1 MSRRA
6 RFTLAILLL
15 VALVL
20 DFLFFTG
27 FFASDDLQYLTG
39 ARKIASLLALEGSGE
54 GVAGMGNSR
63 LGVTVPSGV
72 VYWITG
78 GSVAAVAWFHVLYH
92 LILVGLAFALGRL
105 FHGERAGLI
114 AAGIAATSPILYV
127 FAGAILPDNAT
138 SVWLALILILL
149 ELVRRREADG
159 PALPARFAFRW
170 YFSIG
175 LLFGVAYSTKDTA
188 LVMTVPAAAC
198 VMASAPRLRS
208 PVWVRNGAFML
219 AGLIA
224 FVLVELLV
232 LRVVMHDWVFRP
244 SMVQEAAEGVFLER
258 MQVQGSDPIARFWFA
273 LGDRLSSLA
282 PLTTWILLA
291 GAVVYPFTR
300 DRRLSLITFFWWPFV
315 YLTIGTTSFS
325 AYRPPTIQTR
335 YYAIVIVPAAV
346 MTAIAA
352 QAVWAR
358 WRAWQR
364 APALLRGRPALAAV
378 MVAALAVAWHEVAAD
393 LPQSGN
399 IYKAPAVRGLA
410 AAYEV
415 ARDQHPEYPILIGSR
430 YGDRMRSLLAA
441 GADERVY
448 WAGAPAA
455 PEPPYLVVGLA
466 GDGAAPADRQLEVAL
481 LDTVHPPASRFA
493 AVSGDLARL
502 FGLPPHPPPEADPVM
517 AGTVE
522 LVSRPGAPDSLRP
535 LAAPWRSMP
544 GSAPARRIEG
554 GAMLYWGDT
563 REDNLRTDARHPRAQ
578 LAPATRRV
586 QVALGVRLLRGKKA
600 GVRIDAL
607 AYDAAGE
614 VAARGDAR
622 AVLLAGAV
630 PATLAVD
637 LASPRPV
644 ASIQL
649 RLKVAHRTADGALYI
664 AHPRIAEQP

>member
-6 RFTLAILLL
+6 RFTLAILFL

-39 ARKIASLLALEGSGE
+39 ARKIASLLSLQAPGE

-72 VYWITG
+72 VYWISG
-78 GSVAAVAWFHVLYH
+78 GSIAAVAWFHVLYH

-105 FHGERAGLI
+105 FHGERTGLI

-127 FAGAILPDNAT
+127 FAGAILPDNVTA
-138 SVWLALILILL
+138 VWLALILILL

-159 PALPARFAFRW
+159 ALPAARAFRW

-175 LLFGVAYSTKDTA
+175 LLFGVAYSSKDTA

-198 VMASAPRLRS
+198 VMASAPRLKS
-208 PVWVRNGAFML
+208 PVWIRNGAFML

-224 FVLVELLV
+224 FVLVELLA
-232 LRVVMHDWVFRP
+232 LRLVMHEWVFRP

-282 PLTTWILLA
+282 PITTWILLA
-291 GAVVYPFTR
+291 GAVAYPFIR

-325 AYRPPTIQTR
+325 AYRPPTIQIR
-335 YYAIVIVPAAV
+335 YYAIIIIPAAV

-358 WRAWQR
+358 WRAWER
-364 APALLRGRPALAAV
+364 VPAPLRGRPALAAV
-378 MVAALAVAWHEVAAD
+378 MVAALAVAWHELAAD
-393 LPQSGN
+393 LPESGN

-415 ARDQHPEYPILIGSR
+415 ARDQHPEYPILIGSH
-430 YGDRMRSLLAA
+430 YGDRMKSLLAA

-448 WAGAPAA
+448 WAGAAA
-455 PEPPYLVVGLA
+455 TPEPPYLVVGLV
-466 GDGAAPADRQLEVAL
+466 GDGAAPTDPQLEVGL
-481 LDTVHPPASRFA
+481 LDTVYPPASRFE
-493 AVSGDLARL
+493 AVKGDLARV
-502 FGLPPHPPPEADPVM
+502 FGLPPHPPPEADRVI

-522 LVSRPGAPDSLRP
+522 LVSRTGAPDSQRR
-535 LAAPWRSMP
+535 LASSWRSMP
-544 GSAPARRIEG
+544 GSAPARRIEN
-554 GAMLYWGDT
+554 GAMLYWGNT
-563 REDNLRTDARHPRAQ
+563 REDSLRTDARHPLAQ
-578 LAPATRRV
+578 LGPDTRRV
-586 QVALGVRLLRGKKA
+586 RVALGVRVLVGKKA
-600 GVRIDAL
+600 NVRLEAL
-607 AYDAAGE
+607 AYEAAGE
-614 VAARGDAR
+614 VAARGEVR
-622 AVLLAGAV
+622 ASLVAGAA
-630 PATLAVD
+630 PATLTVD
-637 LASPRPV
+637 LASSRPI
-644 ASIQL
+644 ASVQL
-649 RLKVAHRTADGALYI
+649 RLKVAHRSADGALYI
-664 AHPRIAEQP
+664 AHPRIAELP